1 MASKIMLLG
10 IIFISFIAK
19 NKPMVLGGIIVF
31 ILSFINNQGLNRY
44 IKNNSLNIGLVF
56 LIIWLLLPIL
66 EIPREISISSTKSY
80 LNLNGLISFISG
92 LFVVIIA
99 GKGLNYLNGNTS
111 AIGGIILGSIVGVTF
126 FEGIPVGMLTASG
139 IAYLIIKCI
148 KR

>member
-56 LIIWLLLPIL
+56 LIMWLLLPIL

>member
-1 MASKIMLLG
+1 MLLG

-56 LIIWLLLPIL
+56 LIMWLLLPIL
-66 EIPREISISSTKSY
+66 EIPREISISSTRSY